1 MPRGRKSQASLSVV
15 APAIPGAG
23 RPDPP
28 SHLDANEA
36 QIWRAVVGALP
47 DHWIDRAGEQILL
60 RLVAQAAIAQ
70 RHEGRLRELRAQRSP
85 DDAEIAALST
95 AHGVAA
101 KVITHLLA
109 SLRATP
115 RSRMVSRAAGP
126 KISEVPRSK
135 PWDTRA

>member
-15 APAIPGAG
+15 PPAIPGAG

-47 DHWIDRAGEQILL
+47 DYWIDRAGEQILL
-60 RLVAQAAIAQ
+60 RLVAQAANAQ

-85 DDAEIAALST
+85 DDPEMAALPT
-95 AHGVAA
+95 THGVAA
-101 KVITHLLA
+101 KVITHLLT

-126 KISEVPRSK
+126 KMSEVPRSK

>member
-47 DHWIDRAGEQILL
+47 DHWIDAAGEQILL

-70 RHEGRLRELRAQRSP
+70 RQEGRLRELRAQRSA
-85 DDAEIAALST
+85 DDPEITALST
-95 AHGVAA
+95 THGVAA

-126 KISEVPRSK
+126 KISEVPCSK

>member
-15 APAIPGAG
+15 PPAIPGAG

-28 SHLDANEA
+28 AHLDGSEA

-47 DHWIDRAGEQILL
+47 DHWIDAAGEQILL
-60 RLVAQAAIAQ
+60 RLVAQAAIAE
-70 RHEGRLRELRAQRSP
+70 RHEGHLRELRAQRPP
-85 DDAEIAALST
+85 DDEEIA
-95 AHGVAA
+95 V
-101 KVITHLLA
+101 LA
-109 SLRATP
+109 SLHGGVAKSVAYLLTTLRPKP

-126 KISEVPRSK
+126 KMSEVPRSK

>member
-1 MPRGRKSQASLSVV
+1 MPRGRKSLASLSVV
-15 APAIPGAG
+15 APAIPGGG

-28 SHLDANEA
+28 SHLDSKEA

-47 DHWIDRAGEQILL
+47 DYWIDRAGEQILL
-60 RLVAQAAIAQ
+60 RLVAQAAIAE
-70 RHEGRLRELRAQRSP
+70 RHEGRLRELRTQRSP
-85 DDAEIAALST
+85 DDPEIAALST
-95 AHGVAA
+95 THGVAA

-126 KISEVPRSK
+126 KMSEVPRSK

>member
-1 MPRGRKSQASLSVV
+1 MPRGRRSQASLCVV
-15 APAIPGAG
+15 PPAIPGAG

-28 SHLDANEA
+28 THLDASEA

-47 DHWIDRAGEQILL
+47 NYWIDAAGEQILL
-60 RLVAQAAIAQ
+60 RLVAQAAIAE
-70 RHEGRLRELRAQRSP
+70 RHERRLRELRAQQSP
-85 DDAEIAALST
+85 DEPAIAALST
-95 AHGVAA
+95 THGIAA

-126 KISEVPRSK
+126 KVGEVPRSK
-135 PWDTRA
+135 PWDTGA

>member
-15 APAIPGAG
+15 PPAIPGAG

-28 SHLDANEA
+28 SHLDTNEA

-47 DHWIDRAGEQILL
+47 DYWIDRAGEQILL
-60 RLVAQAAIAQ
+60 RLVAQGAIAQ
-70 RHEGRLRELRAQRSP
+70 RQEGRLRELRAQRLP
-85 DDAEIAALST
+85 DDPEIAALST
-95 AHGVAA
+95 THGVAA

>member
-28 SHLDANEA
+28 SHLDAKEA

-47 DHWIDRAGEQILL
+47 DYWIDAAGEQILL
-60 RLVAQAAIAQ
+60 RLVAEAAVAE
-70 RHEGRLRELRAQRSP
+70 RHEGRLRELRAQLSP

-95 AHGVAA
+95 THGVAA

-126 KISEVPRSK
+126 KISEVARSK

>member
-15 APAIPGAG
+15 APTIPGAG

-47 DHWIDRAGEQILL
+47 DYWIDRAGEQILL
-60 RLVAQAAIAQ
+60 RLVAQGAIAQ
-70 RHEGRLRELRAQRSP
+70 RQEGRLRELRAQRLP
-85 DDAEIAALST
+85 DDPEIAALST
-95 AHGVAA
+95 THGVAA

-126 KISEVPRSK
+126 KMSEVPRSR

>member
-15 APAIPGAG
+15 PPAIPGAG

-28 SHLDANEA
+28 AHLDGSEA
-36 QIWRAVVGALP
+36 QIWRAIVNALP
-47 DHWIDRAGEQILL
+47 DYWIDAAGEQILL
-60 RLVAQAAIAQ
+60 RLVAQTAIAQ
-70 RHEGRLRELRAQRSP
+70 RYEGRLRELRAQRPP
-85 DDAEIAALST
+85 DDEELATLST
-95 AHGVAA
+95 THGVAA

-109 SLRATP
+109 TLRATP

-126 KISEVPRSK
+126 KLSEVPRSK

>member
-47 DHWIDRAGEQILL
+47 DYWIDRAGEQILL
-60 RLVAQAAIAQ
+60 RLVAQGAIAQ
-70 RHEGRLRELRAQRSP
+70 RQEGRLRELRAQRLP
-85 DDAEIAALST
+85 DDPEIAALST
-95 AHGVAA
+95 THGVAA

-126 KISEVPRSK
+126 KMSEVPRSR